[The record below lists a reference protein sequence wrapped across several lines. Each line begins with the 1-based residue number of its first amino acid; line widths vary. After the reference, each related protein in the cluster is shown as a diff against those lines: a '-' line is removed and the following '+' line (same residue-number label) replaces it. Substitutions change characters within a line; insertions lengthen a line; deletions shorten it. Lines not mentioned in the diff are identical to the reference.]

1 MQDIHRAETALTTTM
16 DIQPTIHA
24 TYPPRMLTR
33 RWVGSRRRF
42 VVVLG
47 MISWDILLA
56 LAMWQ
61 AAFVLQGILGH
72 GQLSAIAVASIV
84 PNVVAWI
91 GLRAAL
97 GLYPGFGMDQVE
109 ELRRQTFALL
119 ATLTIIVVF
128 AFVSELDDSLS
139 RIFLFA
145 WAVGLL
151 LVAPLARYF
160 VKALMMRYGL
170 WGKPVVVLGGHE
182 AGAQIVNILQKEW
195 QLGFRPVGFFYNRT
209 SATEGA
215 SESEPYLG
223 TLGAAV
229 AMADEYGVDT
239 AIFTMQDTEPAH
251 LVKLVEQASTS
262 FRYVMVMPNLGG
274 ITNAA
279 VIARDFAGHFGVE
292 IKHNLLFPWYRMAKR
307 LLDLFGVGVGALLIG
322 PLLLIIAVVTKLDS
336 PGPAFFVQERPGLG
350 GKMFKIVKFRTMH
363 TDAEQRLEEL
373 WLQNPSSSE
382 EFKKHGKM
390 KNDPRV
396 TRVGRFLRKTSLD
409 ELPQLWNVLKGE
421 MSLVGPR
428 PYLTSQASQICGTET
443 LISRVPPGITGL
455 WQVSGRSDVTIEQ
468 RVDLDLYYVRNW
480 SVWLDLVILARTVQ
494 IVLLNRGAY

>member
-1 MQDIHRAETALTTTM
+1 MQDIHRAKTALSATT
-16 DIQPTIHA
+16 DIQSGIRA
-24 TYPPRMLTR
+24 TYLPNILTR
-33 RWVGSRRRF
+33 RWMGSRRRF
-42 VVVLG
+42 VVVLV
-47 MISWDILLA
+47 MISWDASLA

-61 AAFVLQGILGH
+61 AAFVLQAVLGH
-72 GQLSAIAVASIV
+72 GQLSAIAIASIV
-84 PNVVAWI
+84 PNIVAWI

-97 GLYPGFGMDQVE
+97 GLYPGYGMDQVE

-139 RIFLFA
+139 RLFLFA
-145 WAVGLL
+145 WALGLL
-151 LVAPLARYF
+151 LVAPLARYL
-160 VKALMMRYGL
+160 VKTLMMRYGL

-182 AGAQIVNILQKEW
+182 AGAQIVDVLQKEW
-195 QLGFRPVGFFYNRT
+195 QLGFRPVGFFDNRT
-209 SATEGA
+209 GPT
-215 SESEPYLG
+215 ESEPYRG
-223 TLGAAV
+223 TLDAAE

-251 LVKLVEQASTS
+251 LVKLLDQASTS

-274 ITNAA
+274 ITNSA

-292 IKHNLLFPWYRMAKR
+292 IKHNLLFPWYRVAKR
-307 LLDLFGVGVGALLIG
+307 LLDLFGVVVGALLIG
-322 PLLLIIAVVTKLDS
+322 PLLSVIAVVIKLDS
-336 PGPAFFVQERPGLG
+336 PGPAFFVQERPGLN
-350 GKMFKIVKFRTMH
+350 GKMFKIFKFRTMY

-373 WLQNPSSSE
+373 WLQDPASSE

-409 ELPQLWNVLKGE
+409 ELPQLWNVFKGE

-428 PYLTSQASQICGTET
+428 PYLTSQASQISGAET

-468 RVDLDLYYVRNW
+468 RVDFDLYYVHNW